1 MSSTHTIKPH
11 GSGNGSGD
19 GGGGDD
25 VWQLLLVTAVGPLIR
40 WY

>member
-1 MSSTHTIKPH
+1 MSSTRTIEPH
-11 GSGNGSGD
+11 GSGNGS

-40 WY
+40 RY